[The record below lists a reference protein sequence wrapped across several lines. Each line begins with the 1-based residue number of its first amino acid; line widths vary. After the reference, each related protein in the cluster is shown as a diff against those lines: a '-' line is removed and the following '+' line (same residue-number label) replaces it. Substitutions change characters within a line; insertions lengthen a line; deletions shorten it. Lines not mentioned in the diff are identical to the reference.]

1 MATRFAIGNG
11 NWSSPAIWD
20 NGVLPTNADV
30 IFANNFT
37 VTLDQDITV
46 GSLRNTASNV
56 YLPAMS
62 IPLMT
67 GNTQPSGVA
76 FAGQNTSTA
85 FQAFDYST
93 ATAWTSAGINLT
105 NCFIGYNFPTSKI
118 IKRYYFFRTSAVQR
132 PQSWTFEGSN
142 DGVTYDILETVVS
155 NSATTPYLSGILANT
170 TAYTYYRLN
179 VTAVNA
185 GTTAWVYNLEMT
197 ESVGTVYGG
206 TVGGNYSVPNTLIGS
221 RNIVQTG
228 DGIIS
233 HNTGSVVT
241 TNNTSGSTVNFN
253 VSGGGLILNQFNDT
267 IVGQTTSKVINIVG
281 TGAVNFNG
289 DVYGTQTIGAW
300 VNTTLTGTIH
310 IGANATVTINGNVYL
325 AKSNNS
331 FNTFYYTISLPAT
344 VSNSAVLNINGN
356 VIGTNNAYTSYILL
370 ESTATINIT
379 GNLISNVS
387 PCIVTSTVSTFT
399 GVAANINLIGT
410 ATMTNASSQPC
421 IITRNALV
429 TITGS
434 VINKGDTMA
443 IWSSRIRWQNAIT
456 PYLTVQD
463 TTGANILL
471 TTGTAT
477 GAYPNESD
485 VKLGVVYS
493 ASPAKT
499 GTCAVPSPQ
508 YVSQGVP
515 VGSSVGTA
523 YLNVQDIWNVLTSTI
538 TTTGSIGERLKVAAT
553 VETTGNQLAAY
564 Q

>member
-56 YLPAMS
+56 YLPNMS

-67 GNTQPSGVA
+67 GNTQPGGEA

-85 FQAFDYST
+85 FQVFDYT
-93 ATAWTSAGINLT
+93 LATTWTGT
-105 NCFIGYNFPTSKI
+105 PGTTCYVGYKFPTSKV
-118 IKRYYFFRTSAVQR
+118 IKRYYFFRNGNNGT
-132 PQSWTFEGSN
+132 PTSWTFEGSN
-142 DGVTYDILETVVS
+142 DGVTYTVLDTIVTYGP
-155 NSATTPYLSGILANT
+155 NSSYLSGVLANT
-170 TAYTYYRLN
+170 TAYTHYILRI
-179 VTAVNA
+179 TGVNNSA
-185 GTTAWVYNLEMT
+185 AIVYSLEMT

-206 TVGGNYSVPNTLIGS
+206 TVGGNYSVPNTLVGS

-233 HNTGSVVT
+233 TSSGSVVT
-241 TNNTSGSTVNFN
+241 TNHTSGSTVNFN
-253 VSGGGLILNQFNDT
+253 ISGSGLIFNQFNDPT
-267 IVGQTTSKVINIVG
+267 GTSSTAKVVNVLG
-281 TGAVNFNG
+281 TGAINFNG
-289 DVYGTQTIGAW
+289 DVYGTQTIGTMINGSAI
-300 VNTTLTGTIH
+300 GTIY
-310 IGANATVTINGNVYL
+310 INANAVITINGNVYL
-325 AKSNNS
+325 AKGSNGS
-331 FNTFYYTISLPAT
+331 SLYYMTINLPAI

-356 VIGTNNAYTSYILL
+356 IIGTNNTTTSYIAL

-387 PCIVTSTVSTFT
+387 PCIVSTVSTFT

-434 VINKGDTMA
+434 VTNKGDTMA
-443 IWSSRIRWQNAIT
+443 IWSNRIRWQTSIT
-456 PYLTVQD
+456 PYLTLQD
-463 TTGANILL
+463 TTGSNIVL
-471 TTGTAT
+471 TTGSAL
-477 GAYPNESD
+477 GAYPVESD

-493 ASPAKT
+493 AGPTKT
-499 GTCAVPSPQ
+499 GTCAVPLPQ

-515 VGSSVGTA
+515 TGSSVGTA
-523 YLNVQDIWNVLTSTI
+523 YLNVEDIWKVLTSTI
-538 TTTGSIGERLKVAAT
+538 TTAGSIGARLKTAST
-553 VETTGNQLAAY
+553 VETTGDQLASFLG
-564 Q
+564 